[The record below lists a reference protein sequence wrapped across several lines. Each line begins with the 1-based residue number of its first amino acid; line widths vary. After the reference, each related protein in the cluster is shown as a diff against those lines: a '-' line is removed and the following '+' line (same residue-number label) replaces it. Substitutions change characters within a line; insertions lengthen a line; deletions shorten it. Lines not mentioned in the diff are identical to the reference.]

1 MVRVVV
7 EVVRL
12 RVVRVRVVRRLLVM
26 KVPKWW
32 KMFFCGFMAILSL

>member
-1 MVRVVV
+1 MVRVVRMVV

-12 RVVRVRVVRRLLVM
+12 RVVRRLVVM